1 MVNMGLGE
9 SIILDLEGC
18 DKVQQHIEAYNLG
31 VQFKEFTDYWNS
43 VRMEIERIWSRELTF
58 LLPLPCICA
67 RELQSVS

>member
-18 DKVQQHIEAYNLG
+18 DKVQQLIEACNLG
-31 VQFKEFTDYWNS
+31 VHTDYWNS